1 MVFNMEKDL
10 TEENKSLCLLD
21 TNGSKEQ
28 VSEIKRLTEKQK
40 IFLNLLC
47 DPECAEIVQKVK
59 RF

>member
-1 MVFNMEKDL
+1 MIF
-10 TEENKSLCLLD
+10 
-21 TNGSKEQ
+21 SKRSYIFFISNQEQ

-59 RF
+59 